1 MTPLLSYDTAHAR
14 TVSLRAIVLGLVL
27 MPVNV
32 YWVTVIE
39 VRWYN
44 LDGSCLPLFITP
56 VFLLFTVC
64 LANLIA
70 RRLRPAKAL
79 TQGELLVVYIILVI
93 SSSMSAHDTIQ
104 NLFGV
109 IGHAHHFATAE
120 NGWEDLFWQYI
131 PDWMM
136 VSDKRALD
144 AFYDGGVVW
153 AKPRYFYPFIM
164 PLLTWGGFMLALIGV
179 MLCINVLVRKPW
191 TEDEKL
197 AYPLVILP
205 LEMTRHEKGHF
216 LFANR
221 IMWAGFAV
229 AMSID
234 IINGLHTLYPIV
246 PEIPYIKLYDLMQHF
261 RGRPWNAM
269 GYTRFGAYPFMIGL
283 AFFMPSDLSFSC
295 WFFYILSKFERVGGA
310 VVGWESLKGLPYLN
324 EQAAGSWI
332 GLAVVALYA
341 TRRHFRE
348 ILKQVLGRRSEL
360 RDVQEPISYQAA
372 LAGVGAGSLILI
384 LWALKAG
391 MTVWAMAWF
400 LLIYYL
406 LAIAITRVRAELGTP
421 HEIYY
426 VNPQAM
432 MTEIAGVKP
441 FGARNLTILSC
452 MYWFNRCYRSHPMPN
467 QLEAFKMADQ
477 ARMDR
482 RRLLWVIVLA
492 TFTAILTSY
501 WANLSVT
508 FQEGASAHCRGFK
521 AWVGWESFNR
531 LRNWLIFPQETNWPG
546 VAFMG
551 IGFVFVWLLKALRFR
566 FTGLPFH
573 PAGYALAISFAMDYF
588 WSAIFISW
596 LIKTIIMRY
605 WGMKAHQKAVWF
617 FVGLILGDYVMGSI
631 WAIVGPVFGVNTYK
645 IFI

>member
-1 MTPLLSYDTAHAR
+1 LSLETPRSR
-14 TVSLRAIVLGLVL
+14 TVTLRAVLLGLLL
-27 MPVNV
+27 MPINV

-56 VFLLFTVC
+56 VFMLFVVC
-64 LANLIA
+64 LANLPF
-70 RRLRPAKAL
+70 RRIRPDAAF
-79 TQGELLVVYIILVI
+79 TQGELLVVYIILVT
-93 SSSMSAHDTIQ
+93 SSAMSGHDTIQ

-109 IGHAHHFATAE
+109 IGHAHHFATPE
-120 NGWEDLFWQYI
+120 NAWEELFWQYI

-136 VSDKRALD
+136 VSDQKALD
-144 AFYDGGVVW
+144 AFYDGDALWV
-153 AKPRYFYPFIM
+153 KPYYFRPFLL
-164 PLLTWGGFMLALIGV
+164 PLLTWGGFLLALILV

-197 AYPLVILP
+197 AYPLVVLP
-205 LEMTRHEKGHF
+205 LEMTRHEAGHY

-221 IMWAGFAV
+221 TMWAGFAV
-229 AMSID
+229 AAVID
-234 IINGLHTLYPIV
+234 TINGLHVLYPVV
-246 PEIPYIKLYDLMQHF
+246 PEIRFIKLYDLMQHLQA
-261 RGRPWNAM
+261 RPWNAM
-269 GYTRFGAYPFMIGL
+269 GYTRFGAYPFMVGL
-283 AFFMPSDLSFSC
+283 AFFLPSDLSFSC
-295 WFFYILSKFERVGGA
+295 WFFYVVSKFERVGRA
-310 VVGWESLKGLPYLN
+310 MAGWDALKGLPYLN
-324 EQAAGSWI
+324 EQATGSWI
-332 GLAVVALYA
+332 GLGVLALWA

-348 ILKQVLGRRSEL
+348 IGRRLLGRRSEL

-372 LAGVGAGSLILI
+372 LGGIAVGSLLLI
-384 LWALKAG
+384 LWGTKAG

-400 LLIYYL
+400 LVIYYL

-426 VNPQAM
+426 VNPQVM
-432 MTEIAGVKP
+432 MTQIAGVKA
-441 FGARNLTILSC
+441 FGDRDLTILSC

-467 QLEAFKMADQ
+467 QLEAFKIADQ

-482 RRLLWVIVLA
+482 RRLLWVIALA
-492 TFTAILTSY
+492 TFVGILVSY

-508 FQEGASAHCRGFK
+508 FQEGAQARCRGFK

-531 LRNWLIFPQETNWPG
+531 LRTWMISPEETNWAG
-546 VAFMG
+546 VAFMA
-551 IGFVFVWLLKALRFR
+551 IGFAIVWALKALRFR

-588 WSAIFISW
+588 WSAFLVSW
-596 LIKTIIMRY
+596 AIKSVIMRY

-617 FVGLILGDYVMGSI
+617 FMGLILGDYVVGSI
-631 WAIVGPVFGVNTYK
+631 WAIIGPAFGVNTYK